1 MTMSD
6 HLTSRVT
13 RTFSLN
19 RLGLAMARGRVS
31 SAGALGMSRMA
42 SERSTKSSSFQTN
55 SGSRSCTKANAFSRV
70 KACVGGLK
78 HSFIMDDHE
87 GRIMHRMRQSLIYSL
102 IGFVIASLGS
112 AQADLIQPNA
122 TRQYPDIA
130 ADVNGV
136 VNYNYSNGQGTFTM
150 RNTPFL
156 LATGPDPA
164 QEATILPT
172 VDGTRQQSLSVAL
185 DSSGKIVNSTTNS
198 YSLYGTTTVNGQTF
212 SGLLLQGTPTAFG
225 SQDNGQFDVFDLGIK
240 VTGGQLADAFGSNA
254 YMLIRP
260 ELQSSFTGSFT
271 TNFTAQKA
279 TSNTRGDY
287 NPPAPVPEPA
297 TWMILI
303 GGGAGLAMFNRRR
316 LRQAAQNVE

>member
-19 RLGLAMARGRVS
+19 RLSLAMARGRVS

-112 AQADLIQPNA
+112 AQAD
-122 TRQYPDIA
+122 
-130 ADVNGV
+130 
-136 VNYNYSNGQGTFTM
+136 
-150 RNTPFL
+150 
-156 LATGPDPA
+156 
-164 QEATILPT
+164 
-172 VDGTRQQSLSVAL
+172 
-185 DSSGKIVNSTTNS
+185 
-198 YSLYGTTTVNGQTF
+198 
-212 SGLLLQGTPTAFG
+212 
-225 SQDNGQFDVFDLGIK
+225 
-240 VTGGQLADAFGSNA
+240 
-254 YMLIRP
+254 
-260 ELQSSFTGSFT
+260 
-271 TNFTAQKA
+271 
-279 TSNTRGDY
+279 
-287 NPPAPVPEPA
+287 
-297 TWMILI
+297 
-303 GGGAGLAMFNRRR
+303 
-316 LRQAAQNVE
+316 